1 MIVAD
6 PEVVEEKVTEHDAE
20 LWTAPG
26 TSVHGLRTKEAPV
39 SMPVWLKVTVPVGVI
54 PVPGEASES
63 TVAVQLLVWVVVI
76 ELGVQ
81 LTVAIVALLLTV
93 TGVVPGVPAEW
104 VESPLY
110 VAVIVSVNGRVVPA
124 GVYVTVHAVCALF
137 WPTMSVHCTEVNDP
151 EPLVVNETV
160 PVGAVL
166 GSGGADTGIVSSTNA
181 VQSALAPITIEITCP
196 WKEQETNVCV
206 G

>member
-1 MIVAD
+1 VIVAD

-20 LWTAPG
+20 LGTAPG
-26 TSVHGLRTKEAPV
+26 TSVHGLPTKTAPV
-39 SMPVWLKVTVPVGVI
+39 DMPVWLKATVPVGVI

-81 LTVAIVALLLTV
+81 LTVVIVIRLLTV
-93 TGVVPGVPAEW
+93 TGLVPGVSAEW

-124 GVYVTVHAVCALF
+124 GVYVTVHDVCALF
-137 WPTMSVHCTEVNDP
+137 WPTMSVHCGEVNDP

-160 PVGAVL
+160 PVGGVR
-166 GSGGADTGIVSSTNA
+166 GSGGTNTGIVSSTIA
-181 VQSALAPITIEITCP
+181 LQSELCPGTIGVR
-196 WKEQETNVCV
+196 QETNV
-206 G
+206 